1 MHDPMNLLLLACA
14 FGFVLL
20 WWRASVEAR
29 DRANA
34 AALQACERDGV
45 QMLDGT
51 VSFQRLRPTRDAEGR
66 LAFRRTY
73 VFDYTDDGQSRRQG
87 FVILH
92 GHEVEVVGL
101 GPTLIQGGAGGTTL
115 Q

>member
-1 MHDPMNLLLLACA
+1 MHDPLNLLLFACA
-14 FGFVLL
+14 VGFVLL
-20 WWRASVEAR
+20 WWRASLDAR

-34 AALQACERDGV
+34 AAHDACERGGV

-73 VFDYTDDGQSRRQG
+73 IFDYTDDGQSRRQG

-101 GPTLIQGGAGGTTL
+101 GPTLVRESAGGTL